1 MKLLKENNEHRM
13 NEQKGITIMAKAKE
27 VEKTF
32 EESLNELEGI
42 VQRLERGDVPLEEA
56 LVAFQEGVALSKQC
70 QDTLEKAEKTLTK
83 MMTENNEE
91 VPFEESEEV

>member
-1 MKLLKENNEHRM
+1 MP
-13 NEQKGITIMAKAKE
+13 AK
-27 VEKTF
+27 EKTF
-32 EESLNELEGI
+32 EESLNALEEI

-56 LVAFQEGVALSKQC
+56 LVAFQKGMALSKQC

-91 VPFEESEEV
+91 IVFEESEEA

>member
-1 MKLLKENNEHRM
+1 MP
-13 NEQKGITIMAKAKE
+13 AK
-27 VEKTF
+27 EKTF
-32 EESLNELEGI
+32 EESLNALEEI

-56 LVAFQEGVALSKQC
+56 LAAFQEGMALSKQC

-91 VPFEESEEV
+91 IVFEKSEEA

>member
-1 MKLLKENNEHRM
+1 MP
-13 NEQKGITIMAKAKE
+13 AK
-27 VEKTF
+27 EKTF
-32 EESLNELEGI
+32 EESLNALEEI

-56 LVAFQEGVALSKQC
+56 LVAFREGMALSKQC

-91 VPFEESEEV
+91 IVFEESEEA

>member
-1 MKLLKENNEHRM
+1 MP
-13 NEQKGITIMAKAKE
+13 AK
-27 VEKTF
+27 EKTF
-32 EESLNELEGI
+32 EESLNALEEI

-56 LVAFQEGVALSKQC
+56 LAAFQEGMALSKQC

-91 VPFEESEEV
+91 IVFEEREEV

>member
-1 MKLLKENNEHRM
+1 M
-13 NEQKGITIMAKAKE
+13 
-27 VEKTF
+27 
-32 EESLNELEGI
+32 

-56 LVAFQEGVALSKQC
+56 LAAFQEGMALSKQC

-91 VPFEESEEV
+91 IVFEESEEA

>member
-1 MKLLKENNEHRM
+1 MP
-13 NEQKGITIMAKAKE
+13 AK
-27 VEKTF
+27 EKTF
-32 EESLNELEGI
+32 EESLNALEEI

-56 LVAFQEGVALSKQC
+56 LAAFQEGMGLSKQC

-91 VPFEESEEV
+91 IVFEESEEA

>member
-1 MKLLKENNEHRM
+1 MP
-13 NEQKGITIMAKAKE
+13 AK
-27 VEKTF
+27 EKTF
-32 EESLNELEGI
+32 EESLNALEEI

-56 LVAFQEGVALSKQC
+56 LAAFQEGMALSKQC

-91 VPFEESEEV
+91 IVFEESKEA

>member
-1 MKLLKENNEHRM
+1 MP
-13 NEQKGITIMAKAKE
+13 AK
-27 VEKTF
+27 EKTF
-32 EESLNELEGI
+32 EESLNALEEI

-56 LVAFQEGVALSKQC
+56 LAAFQEGMALSKQC

-91 VPFEESEEV
+91 IVFEESEEAS

>member
-1 MKLLKENNEHRM
+1 MP
-13 NEQKGITIMAKAKE
+13 AKE
-27 VEKTF
+27 KSF
-32 EESLNELEGI
+32 EESLNALEEI

-56 LVAFQEGVALSKQC
+56 LAAFQEGMALSKQC

-91 VPFEESEEV
+91 IVFEESEEA

>member
-1 MKLLKENNEHRM
+1 MQIER
-13 NEQKGITIMAKAKE
+13 GIINMAKAQE

-56 LVAFQEGVALSKQC
+56 LIAFQEGVALSKQC
-70 QDTLEKAEKTLTK
+70 QETLEKAEKTLTK

-91 VPFEESEEV
+91 VPFDESEEA

>member
-1 MKLLKENNEHRM
+1 MP
-13 NEQKGITIMAKAKE
+13 AK
-27 VEKTF
+27 EKTF
-32 EESLNELEGI
+32 EESLNASEEI

-56 LVAFQEGVALSKQC
+56 LAAFQEGMALSKQC

-91 VPFEESEEV
+91 IVFEESEEA